1 MSNRPLSAVV
11 LAAGAG
17 TRMKSAR
24 PKPLHMLCGRPMV
37 QHVLDSLSGLE
48 ANWIILV
55 VGHGAERVVKTIN
68 EGPTSTM
75 PIHYVEQTE
84 QRGTGH
90 AVSVAMSALPVEVS
104 DETEDADMLVLPG
117 DTPLLD
123 KQTVAALLKQHRDT
137 DAAATLLT
145 VRTPDPTGYG
155 RIVRDKSGRVRRVVE
170 ERDASPEVAAI
181 DEVNTSVYCFR
192 TSLLGV
198 ALRRI
203 DDRNEQGELYLTD
216 AVEILAEAG
225 HRIETMVAPDI
236 AWAVGVNDRTQLAA
250 AEAELRRRINH
261 KWMLAG
267 VTMVNPDNTYLD
279 MDVTLAP
286 DVTLYPG
293 TRLEGSTSVGIGCEV
308 GPDVQLKDCSVGE
321 RVHISRTQAIEA
333 TIGDDAS
340 VGPYVVLQSG
350 AEVAPKAKVGP
361 FFTSD
366 SKD

>member
-1 MSNRPLSAVV
+1 MSLRPLSAVV

-48 ANWIILV
+48 ANWVVLV

-68 EGPTSTM
+68 EGPSTL
-75 PIHYVEQTE
+75 PIHYVEQVE

-90 AVSVAMSALPVEVS
+90 AVSVALSALPAEVS

-123 KQTVAALLKQHRDT
+123 SKTVAALLKQHRDT
-137 DAAATLLT
+137 NAAATILT
-145 VRTPDPTGYG
+145 VRAPDPTGYG
-155 RIVRDKSGRVRRVVE
+155 RIVRDKNGRARRVVE
-170 ERDASPEVAAI
+170 ERDTTPEEAAI

-203 DDRNEQGELYLTD
+203 DDRNDQGELYLTD
-216 AVEILAEAG
+216 AIGILADAG

-236 AWAVGVNDRTQLAA
+236 AWAVGVNDRSQLAA

-267 VTMVNPDNTYLD
+267 VTMVNPEDTYLD

-286 DVTLYPG
+286 DVTLFPG
-293 TRLEGSTSVGIGCEV
+293 TRLEGATRVGGGSEI
-308 GPDVQLKDCSVGE
+308 GPDVRLTDCSVGE
-321 RVHISRTQAIEA
+321 RVHIANARGREA
-333 TIGDDAS
+333 TIGDGAT
-340 VGPYVVLQSG
+340 VGPYVVLESG
-350 AEVAPKAKVGP
+350 AEVEANAKVAP
-361 FFTSD
+361 FSTV
-366 SKD
+366 KPNA